1 MEQKIMTVVMI
12 GDGVNDAPALAAA
25 DVGIAM
31 GAHGSSAAS
40 ESGDVVVMVDSVE
53 RIGEI
58 FALSKRVLHIAKQ
71 SIFVGIGLSIF
82 LMVIASFGYIPPVY
96 GALAQEVIDVI
107 VILHPFESTWGRR
120 RYNLEQRAEAEAE
133 AESREQRAESR
144 EQVCISDNDQGSMSM
159 FLVLVLQ
166 VVSCKLQATS

>member
-1 MEQKIMTVVMI
+1 MKKLFAQLRCCAQDIIMLTGDKKEVAEKIAKQAGMTKYFAETSPEDKVRYVVEQRKIAKPVVMI

-107 VILHPFESTWGRR
+107 VILNALRVHGEK
-120 RYNLEQRAEAEAE
+120 
-133 AESREQRAESR
+133 
-144 EQVCISDNDQGSMSM
+144 V
-159 FLVLVLQ
+159 
-166 VVSCKLQATS
+166 